1 MASTATVSATSVA
14 LTATTTNKTT
24 TAGVTEDLDPAA
36 PRAAKGRSIIA
47 EKRQLTHFVIISTI
61 YCQVILPLKKKGR
74 IQKFSNKF
82 FRWFP
87 IGQKEKASKLV
98 W

>member
-47 EKRQLTHFVIISTI
+47 EKRQLTHFVIISN
-61 YCQVILPLKKKGR
+61 CQVILPLKKKGR

>member
-61 YCQVILPLKKKGR
+61 IAKWFCHWRKGKIQNFLTNFLGGFLSGKKKKP
-74 IQKFSNKF
+74 QS
-82 FRWFP
+82 
-87 IGQKEKASKLV
+87 
-98 W
+98 

>member
-14 LTATTTNKTT
+14 LTATTTNKTA

-47 EKRQLTHFVIISTI
+47 EKRQLIHFVIISTI
-61 YCQVILPLKKKGR
+61 IAKWFCHWRKGR
-74 IQKFSNKF
+74 IQNFSNKF

>member
-14 LTATTTNKTT
+14 LTATTTNKTA

-47 EKRQLTHFVIISTI
+47 EKRQLTHFVIIS
-61 YCQVILPLKKKGR
+61 YLLPSDFAIEEKAEFKIFLTNFLGGFLSGKKKKP
-74 IQKFSNKF
+74 QS
-82 FRWFP
+82 
-87 IGQKEKASKLV
+87 
-98 W
+98 

>member
-61 YCQVILPLKKKGR
+61 IAKWFCHWRKKGKIQNFLTNFLGGFLSGKKKKP
-74 IQKFSNKF
+74 QS
-82 FRWFP
+82 
-87 IGQKEKASKLV
+87 
-98 W
+98 